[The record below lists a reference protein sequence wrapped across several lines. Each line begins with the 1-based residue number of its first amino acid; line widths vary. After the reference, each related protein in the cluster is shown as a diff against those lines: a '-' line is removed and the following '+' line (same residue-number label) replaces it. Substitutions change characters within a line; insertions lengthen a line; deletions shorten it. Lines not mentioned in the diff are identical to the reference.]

1 MFYNARNCNIKIG
14 DTDMDY
20 ISFGNGNK
28 SLVIIPGLGDA
39 LKTVKGSA
47 VTFAL
52 MYKLFAKDYKVYVFS
67 RKNKLKQ
74 DCSTRDMATDLADV
88 MNQLN
93 ITKAFVL
100 GVSQGGMI
108 AQYLAIDYP
117 ELVEKLVLAV
127 TLCQPN
133 ETSKSVISNWLLLA
147 KEKDFKQIFIDTA
160 EKTYTERKLKTYRP
174 FYSILSK
181 LTEPKNLDR
190 FIIQATACLTHNAL
204 DEISKIQCPTFVIG
218 GDNCLLYTSPWR
230 KRSRALWADAP
241 ASKRRAP
248 SSRMAVRLPP
258 RAPPPEAPRIWEKPN
273 RPALSPPPGRAPLLC
288 ANAPLRLVRGRK
300 MGYNKSA
307 YRCV

>member
-20 ISFGNGNK
+20 ISFENGNK

-147 KEKDFKQIFIDTA
+147 KEKD
-160 EKTYTERKLKTYRP
+160 
-174 FYSILSK
+174 
-181 LTEPKNLDR
+181 
-190 FIIQATACLTHNAL
+190 
-204 DEISKIQCPTFVIG
+204 G
-218 GDNCLLYTSPWR
+218 
-230 KRSRALWADAP
+230 
-241 ASKRRAP
+241 
-248 SSRMAVRLPP
+248 
-258 RAPPPEAPRIWEKPN
+258 
-273 RPALSPPPGRAPLLC
+273 
-288 ANAPLRLVRGRK
+288 
-300 MGYNKSA
+300 
-307 YRCV
+307 

>member
-117 ELVEKLVLAV
+117 ELVEKLVLDV

-174 FYSILSK
+174 FYSILK
-181 LTEPKNLDR
+181 
-190 FIIQATACLTHNAL
+190 
-204 DEISKIQCPTFVIG
+204 
-218 GDNCLLYTSPWR
+218 
-230 KRSRALWADAP
+230 
-241 ASKRRAP
+241 
-248 SSRMAVRLPP
+248 
-258 RAPPPEAPRIWEKPN
+258 
-273 RPALSPPPGRAPLLC
+273 
-288 ANAPLRLVRGRK
+288 
-300 MGYNKSA
+300 
-307 YRCV
+307 

>member
-147 KEKDFKQIFIDTA
+147 KEKDFK
-160 EKTYTERKLKTYRP
+160 
-174 FYSILSK
+174 
-181 LTEPKNLDR
+181 
-190 FIIQATACLTHNAL
+190 
-204 DEISKIQCPTFVIG
+204 
-218 GDNCLLYTSPWR
+218 
-230 KRSRALWADAP
+230 
-241 ASKRRAP
+241 
-248 SSRMAVRLPP
+248 
-258 RAPPPEAPRIWEKPN
+258 
-273 RPALSPPPGRAPLLC
+273 
-288 ANAPLRLVRGRK
+288 
-300 MGYNKSA
+300 
-307 YRCV
+307 

>member
-117 ELVEKLVLAV
+117 ELVEKLVLA
-127 TLCQPN
+127 
-133 ETSKSVISNWLLLA
+133 
-147 KEKDFKQIFIDTA
+147 
-160 EKTYTERKLKTYRP
+160 
-174 FYSILSK
+174 
-181 LTEPKNLDR
+181 EP
-190 FIIQATACLTHNAL
+190 
-204 DEISKIQCPTFVIG
+204 
-218 GDNCLLYTSPWR
+218 
-230 KRSRALWADAP
+230 
-241 ASKRRAP
+241 
-248 SSRMAVRLPP
+248 
-258 RAPPPEAPRIWEKPN
+258 
-273 RPALSPPPGRAPLLC
+273 
-288 ANAPLRLVRGRK
+288 
-300 MGYNKSA
+300 
-307 YRCV
+307 CVSQMKHQKA

>member
-1 MFYNARNCNIKIG
+1 MFYNARNCNIKID

-39 LKTVKGSA
+39 LKTVKGTA

-133 ETSKSVISNWLLLA
+133 ETSKSVISNWL
-147 KEKDFKQIFIDTA
+147 Q
-160 EKTYTERKLKTYRP
+160 
-174 FYSILSK
+174 
-181 LTEPKNLDR
+181 
-190 FIIQATACLTHNAL
+190 
-204 DEISKIQCPTFVIG
+204 
-218 GDNCLLYTSPWR
+218 
-230 KRSRALWADAP
+230 
-241 ASKRRAP
+241 
-248 SSRMAVRLPP
+248 
-258 RAPPPEAPRIWEKPN
+258 
-273 RPALSPPPGRAPLLC
+273 
-288 ANAPLRLVRGRK
+288 
-300 MGYNKSA
+300 
-307 YRCV
+307 RCTKGT

>member
-1 MFYNARNCNIKIG
+1 MFYNARNCNIKID

-20 ISFGNGNK
+20 ISFGNGSK

-39 LKTVKGSA
+39 LKTVKGTA

-74 DCSTRDMATDLADV
+74 DCSTRDMANDLASV

-93 ITKAFVL
+93 ITKAFVM

-133 ETSKSVISNWLLLA
+133 ETSKSVIFNWLSLA

-174 FYSILSK
+174 LYPILSK
-181 LTEPKNLDR
+181 LTKPKNLDR
-190 FIIQATACLTHNAL
+190 FIIQATACLTHNA
-204 DEISKIQCPTFVIG
+204 
-218 GDNCLLYTSPWR
+218 
-230 KRSRALWADAP
+230 
-241 ASKRRAP
+241 
-248 SSRMAVRLPP
+248 
-258 RAPPPEAPRIWEKPN
+258 
-273 RPALSPPPGRAPLLC
+273 
-288 ANAPLRLVRGRK
+288 
-300 MGYNKSA
+300 
-307 YRCV
+307 

>member
-74 DCSTRDMATDLADV
+74 GCSTRDMATDLADV

-147 KEKDFKQIFIDTA
+147 KEKDFKQATVD
-160 EKTYTERKLKTYRP
+160 KGL
-174 FYSILSK
+174 
-181 LTEPKNLDR
+181 
-190 FIIQATACLTHNAL
+190 QA
-204 DEISKIQCPTFVIG
+204 V
-218 GDNCLLYTSPWR
+218 
-230 KRSRALWADAP
+230 
-241 ASKRRAP
+241 
-248 SSRMAVRLPP
+248 
-258 RAPPPEAPRIWEKPN
+258 
-273 RPALSPPPGRAPLLC
+273 
-288 ANAPLRLVRGRK
+288 
-300 MGYNKSA
+300 
-307 YRCV
+307 

>member
-1 MFYNARNCNIKIG
+1 
-14 DTDMDY
+14 MDY
-20 ISFGNGNK
+20 ISFGNGSK

-39 LKTVKGSA
+39 LKTVKGTA

-74 DCSTRDMATDLADV
+74 DCSTRDMANDLASV

-93 ITKAFVL
+93 ITKAFVM

-133 ETSKSVISNWLLLA
+133 ETSKSVIFNWLSLA

-174 FYSILSK
+174 LYPILSK
-181 LTEPKNLDR
+181 LTKPKNLDR

-204 DEISKIQCPTFVIG
+204 DEISKFNVPH
-218 GDNCLLYTSPWR
+218 LL
-230 KRSRALWADAP
+230 
-241 ASKRRAP
+241 
-248 SSRMAVRLPP
+248 
-258 RAPPPEAPRIWEKPN
+258 
-273 RPALSPPPGRAPLLC
+273 
-288 ANAPLRLVRGRK
+288 
-300 MGYNKSA
+300 
-307 YRCV
+307 

>member
-1 MFYNARNCNIKIG
+1 MFYNARNCNIKID

-28 SLVIIPGLGDA
+28 SLVIITGLGDA
-39 LKTVKGSA
+39 LKTVKGTA

-74 DCSTRDMATDLADV
+74 DCSTRDMATDLASV
-88 MNQLN
+88 MKQLN

-133 ETSKSVISNWLLLA
+133 ETSKSVISNWL
-147 KEKDFKQIFIDTA
+147 Q
-160 EKTYTERKLKTYRP
+160 
-174 FYSILSK
+174 
-181 LTEPKNLDR
+181 
-190 FIIQATACLTHNAL
+190 
-204 DEISKIQCPTFVIG
+204 
-218 GDNCLLYTSPWR
+218 
-230 KRSRALWADAP
+230 
-241 ASKRRAP
+241 
-248 SSRMAVRLPP
+248 
-258 RAPPPEAPRIWEKPN
+258 
-273 RPALSPPPGRAPLLC
+273 
-288 ANAPLRLVRGRK
+288 
-300 MGYNKSA
+300 
-307 YRCV
+307 RCTKGT

>member
-160 EKTYTERKLKTYRP
+160 EKP
-174 FYSILSK
+174 
-181 LTEPKNLDR
+181 
-190 FIIQATACLTHNAL
+190 IQSGN
-204 DEISKIQCPTFVIG
+204 
-218 GDNCLLYTSPWR
+218 
-230 KRSRALWADAP
+230 
-241 ASKRRAP
+241 
-248 SSRMAVRLPP
+248 
-258 RAPPPEAPRIWEKPN
+258 
-273 RPALSPPPGRAPLLC
+273 
-288 ANAPLRLVRGRK
+288 
-300 MGYNKSA
+300 
-307 YRCV
+307 

>member
-133 ETSKSVISNWLLLA
+133 ETSKSVISNWL
-147 KEKDFKQIFIDTA
+147 
-160 EKTYTERKLKTYRP
+160 
-174 FYSILSK
+174 
-181 LTEPKNLDR
+181 
-190 FIIQATACLTHNAL
+190 
-204 DEISKIQCPTFVIG
+204 
-218 GDNCLLYTSPWR
+218 
-230 KRSRALWADAP
+230 
-241 ASKRRAP
+241 
-248 SSRMAVRLPP
+248 
-258 RAPPPEAPRIWEKPN
+258 
-273 RPALSPPPGRAPLLC
+273 
-288 ANAPLRLVRGRK
+288 
-300 MGYNKSA
+300 
-307 YRCV
+307 

>member
-1 MFYNARNCNIKIG
+1 MFYNARNCNIKID

-133 ETSKSVISNWLLLA
+133 ETSKSVISNWL
-147 KEKDFKQIFIDTA
+147 Q
-160 EKTYTERKLKTYRP
+160 
-174 FYSILSK
+174 
-181 LTEPKNLDR
+181 
-190 FIIQATACLTHNAL
+190 
-204 DEISKIQCPTFVIG
+204 
-218 GDNCLLYTSPWR
+218 
-230 KRSRALWADAP
+230 
-241 ASKRRAP
+241 
-248 SSRMAVRLPP
+248 
-258 RAPPPEAPRIWEKPN
+258 
-273 RPALSPPPGRAPLLC
+273 
-288 ANAPLRLVRGRK
+288 
-300 MGYNKSA
+300 
-307 YRCV
+307 RCTKGT

>member
-147 KEKDFKQIFIDTA
+147 KEKDFKQIFIDTE
-160 EKTYTERKLKTYRP
+160 EKTYT
-174 FYSILSK
+174 
-181 LTEPKNLDR
+181 
-190 FIIQATACLTHNAL
+190 
-204 DEISKIQCPTFVIG
+204 
-218 GDNCLLYTSPWR
+218 
-230 KRSRALWADAP
+230 
-241 ASKRRAP
+241 
-248 SSRMAVRLPP
+248 
-258 RAPPPEAPRIWEKPN
+258 
-273 RPALSPPPGRAPLLC
+273 
-288 ANAPLRLVRGRK
+288 
-300 MGYNKSA
+300 
-307 YRCV
+307 

>member
-204 DEISKIQCPTFVIG
+204 DEISKG
-218 GDNCLLYTSPWR
+218 
-230 KRSRALWADAP
+230 
-241 ASKRRAP
+241 
-248 SSRMAVRLPP
+248 
-258 RAPPPEAPRIWEKPN
+258 
-273 RPALSPPPGRAPLLC
+273 
-288 ANAPLRLVRGRK
+288 
-300 MGYNKSA
+300 
-307 YRCV
+307 

>member
-1 MFYNARNCNIKIG
+1 MFYNARNCNIKID

-39 LKTVKGSA
+39 LKTVKGTA

-74 DCSTRDMATDLADV
+74 DCSTRDMATDLASV

-133 ETSKSVISNWLLLA
+133 ETSKSVISNWLSFA

-160 EKTYTERKLKTYRP
+160 EKTYT
-174 FYSILSK
+174 
-181 LTEPKNLDR
+181 
-190 FIIQATACLTHNAL
+190 
-204 DEISKIQCPTFVIG
+204 G
-218 GDNCLLYTSPWR
+218 GDNDKIVGSSSSCEL
-230 KRSRALWADAP
+230 ANHIAQ
-241 ASKRRAP
+241 SKLKIYNGLGH
-248 SSRMAVRLPP
+248 STYE
-258 RAPPPEAPRIWEKPN
+258 EAKDFN
-273 RPALSPPPGRAPLLC
+273 SQVLSFF
-288 ANAPLRLVRGRK
+288 N
-300 MGYNKSA
+300 N
-307 YRCV
+307 

>member
-147 KEKDFKQIFIDTA
+147 KEK
-160 EKTYTERKLKTYRP
+160 
-174 FYSILSK
+174 
-181 LTEPKNLDR
+181 
-190 FIIQATACLTHNAL
+190 
-204 DEISKIQCPTFVIG
+204 
-218 GDNCLLYTSPWR
+218 
-230 KRSRALWADAP
+230 
-241 ASKRRAP
+241 
-248 SSRMAVRLPP
+248 RL
-258 RAPPPEAPRIWEKPN
+258 
-273 RPALSPPPGRAPLLC
+273 
-288 ANAPLRLVRGRK
+288 
-300 MGYNKSA
+300 
-307 YRCV
+307 

>member
-1 MFYNARNCNIKIG
+1 MFYNARNCNIKID

-160 EKTYTERKLKTYRP
+160 EKTYTERKLR
-174 FYSILSK
+174 
-181 LTEPKNLDR
+181 NL
-190 FIIQATACLTHNAL
+190 
-204 DEISKIQCPTFVIG
+204 
-218 GDNCLLYTSPWR
+218 
-230 KRSRALWADAP
+230 
-241 ASKRRAP
+241 
-248 SSRMAVRLPP
+248 
-258 RAPPPEAPRIWEKPN
+258 
-273 RPALSPPPGRAPLLC
+273 
-288 ANAPLRLVRGRK
+288 
-300 MGYNKSA
+300 
-307 YRCV
+307 

>member
-133 ETSKSVISNWLLLA
+133 ETSKSVISNWL
-147 KEKDFKQIFIDTA
+147 Q
-160 EKTYTERKLKTYRP
+160 
-174 FYSILSK
+174 
-181 LTEPKNLDR
+181 
-190 FIIQATACLTHNAL
+190 
-204 DEISKIQCPTFVIG
+204 
-218 GDNCLLYTSPWR
+218 
-230 KRSRALWADAP
+230 
-241 ASKRRAP
+241 
-248 SSRMAVRLPP
+248 
-258 RAPPPEAPRIWEKPN
+258 
-273 RPALSPPPGRAPLLC
+273 
-288 ANAPLRLVRGRK
+288 
-300 MGYNKSA
+300 
-307 YRCV
+307 RCTKGT

>member
-1 MFYNARNCNIKIG
+1 MFYNARNCNIKID

-88 MNQLN
+88 MSQLN

-218 GDNCLLYTSPWR
+218 GDNDKIVGSSSSCEL
-230 KRSRALWADAP
+230 ANHIAQ
-241 ASKRRAP
+241 SKLKIYNGLGH
-248 SSRMAVRLPP
+248 STYE
-258 RAPPPEAPRIWEKPN
+258 EAKDFN
-273 RPALSPPPGRAPLLC
+273 SQVLSFFD
-288 ANAPLRLVRGRK
+288 N
-300 MGYNKSA
+300 
-307 YRCV
+307 

>member
-1 MFYNARNCNIKIG
+1 MFYNARNCNIKID

-20 ISFGNGNK
+20 ISFGNGSK

-39 LKTVKGSA
+39 LKTVKGTA

-74 DCSTRDMATDLADV
+74 DCSTRDMANDLASV

-93 ITKAFVL
+93 ITKAFVM

-133 ETSKSVISNWLLLA
+133 ETSKSVIFNWLSLA
-147 KEKDFKQIFIDTA
+147 KEKDFN
-160 EKTYTERKLKTYRP
+160 P
-174 FYSILSK
+174 ILSK
-181 LTEPKNLDR
+181 LTKPKNLDR

-218 GDNCLLYTSPWR
+218 GDNDKIVGSSSSCEL
-230 KRSRALWADAP
+230 ANHIAQ
-241 ASKRRAP
+241 SK
-248 SSRMAVRLPP
+248 LK
-258 RAPPPEAPRIWEKPN
+258 IYNLKG
-273 RPALSPPPGRAPLLC
+273 GR
-288 ANAPLRLVRGRK
+288 
-300 MGYNKSA
+300 
-307 YRCV
+307 

>member
-1 MFYNARNCNIKIG
+1 MFYNARNCNIKID

-39 LKTVKGSA
+39 LKTVKGTA

-74 DCSTRDMATDLADV
+74 DCSTRDMATDLASV
-88 MNQLN
+88 MKQLN

-133 ETSKSVISNWLLLA
+133 ETSKSVISNWL
-147 KEKDFKQIFIDTA
+147 Q
-160 EKTYTERKLKTYRP
+160 
-174 FYSILSK
+174 
-181 LTEPKNLDR
+181 
-190 FIIQATACLTHNAL
+190 
-204 DEISKIQCPTFVIG
+204 
-218 GDNCLLYTSPWR
+218 
-230 KRSRALWADAP
+230 
-241 ASKRRAP
+241 
-248 SSRMAVRLPP
+248 
-258 RAPPPEAPRIWEKPN
+258 
-273 RPALSPPPGRAPLLC
+273 
-288 ANAPLRLVRGRK
+288 
-300 MGYNKSA
+300 
-307 YRCV
+307 RCTKGT

>member
-1 MFYNARNCNIKIG
+1 MPAPARTPPLRAGAPEIAGRRPRKFWPAALG
-14 DTDMDY
+14 GTPR
-20 ISFGNGNK
+20 K
-28 SLVIIPGLGDA
+28 KRRGL
-39 LKTVKGSA
+39 KGTPAESRAFSA
-47 VTFAL
+47 RAKRWERPAFFL
-52 MYKLFAKDYKVYVFS
+52 MQAQFRTRRKPARYFFM
-67 RKNKLKQ
+67 KNKLKQ

-218 GDNCLLYTSPWR
+218 GDNDKIVGSSSSCEL
-230 KRSRALWADAP
+230 ANHIAQ
-241 ASKRRAP
+241 SKLKIYNGLGH
-248 SSRMAVRLPP
+248 STYE
-258 RAPPPEAPRIWEKPN
+258 EAKDFN
-273 RPALSPPPGRAPLLC
+273 SQVLSFFD
-288 ANAPLRLVRGRK
+288 N
-300 MGYNKSA
+300 
-307 YRCV
+307 

>member
-133 ETSKSVISNWLLLA
+133 ETSKSVIPIGYYLQ
-147 KEKDFKQIFIDTA
+147 KK
-160 EKTYTERKLKTYRP
+160 KT
-174 FYSILSK
+174 LSK
-181 LTEPKNLDR
+181 YLL
-190 FIIQATACLTHNAL
+190 IQQ
-204 DEISKIQCPTFVIG
+204 KKPIQSG
-218 GDNCLLYTSPWR
+218 N
-230 KRSRALWADAP
+230 
-241 ASKRRAP
+241 
-248 SSRMAVRLPP
+248 
-258 RAPPPEAPRIWEKPN
+258 
-273 RPALSPPPGRAPLLC
+273 
-288 ANAPLRLVRGRK
+288 
-300 MGYNKSA
+300 
-307 YRCV
+307 

>member
-14 DTDMDY
+14 DTDMGY

-174 FYSILSK
+174 FYSILK
-181 LTEPKNLDR
+181 
-190 FIIQATACLTHNAL
+190 
-204 DEISKIQCPTFVIG
+204 
-218 GDNCLLYTSPWR
+218 
-230 KRSRALWADAP
+230 
-241 ASKRRAP
+241 
-248 SSRMAVRLPP
+248 
-258 RAPPPEAPRIWEKPN
+258 
-273 RPALSPPPGRAPLLC
+273 
-288 ANAPLRLVRGRK
+288 
-300 MGYNKSA
+300 
-307 YRCV
+307 

>member
-160 EKTYTERKLKTYRP
+160 EKTYT
-174 FYSILSK
+174 
-181 LTEPKNLDR
+181 
-190 FIIQATACLTHNAL
+190 
-204 DEISKIQCPTFVIG
+204 
-218 GDNCLLYTSPWR
+218 
-230 KRSRALWADAP
+230 
-241 ASKRRAP
+241 
-248 SSRMAVRLPP
+248 
-258 RAPPPEAPRIWEKPN
+258 
-273 RPALSPPPGRAPLLC
+273 
-288 ANAPLRLVRGRK
+288 
-300 MGYNKSA
+300 
-307 YRCV
+307 

>member
-1 MFYNARNCNIKIG
+1 MFYNARNCNIKID

-20 ISFGNGNK
+20 ISFGNGSK

-39 LKTVKGSA
+39 LKTVKGTA

-74 DCSTRDMATDLADV
+74 DCSTRDMANDLASV

-93 ITKAFVL
+93 ITKAFVM

-133 ETSKSVISNWLLLA
+133 ETSKSVG
-147 KEKDFKQIFIDTA
+147 FGF
-160 EKTYTERKLKTYRP
+160 
-174 FYSILSK
+174 
-181 LTEPKNLDR
+181 
-190 FIIQATACLTHNAL
+190 
-204 DEISKIQCPTFVIG
+204 
-218 GDNCLLYTSPWR
+218 
-230 KRSRALWADAP
+230 
-241 ASKRRAP
+241 RRT
-248 SSRMAVRLPP
+248 V
-258 RAPPPEAPRIWEKPN
+258 
-273 RPALSPPPGRAPLLC
+273 
-288 ANAPLRLVRGRK
+288 
-300 MGYNKSA
+300 
-307 YRCV
+307 

>member
-108 AQYLAIDYP
+108 AQYLAIDCP

-174 FYSILSK
+174 F
-181 LTEPKNLDR
+181 
-190 FIIQATACLTHNAL
+190 
-204 DEISKIQCPTFVIG
+204 
-218 GDNCLLYTSPWR
+218 
-230 KRSRALWADAP
+230 
-241 ASKRRAP
+241 
-248 SSRMAVRLPP
+248 
-258 RAPPPEAPRIWEKPN
+258 
-273 RPALSPPPGRAPLLC
+273 
-288 ANAPLRLVRGRK
+288 
-300 MGYNKSA
+300 
-307 YRCV
+307 

>member
-1 MFYNARNCNIKIG
+1 MFYNARNCNIKID

-108 AQYLAIDYP
+108 AQYLG
-117 ELVEKLVLAV
+117 
-127 TLCQPN
+127 
-133 ETSKSVISNWLLLA
+133 
-147 KEKDFKQIFIDTA
+147 
-160 EKTYTERKLKTYRP
+160 
-174 FYSILSK
+174 
-181 LTEPKNLDR
+181 NL
-190 FIIQATACLTHNAL
+190 
-204 DEISKIQCPTFVIG
+204 
-218 GDNCLLYTSPWR
+218 
-230 KRSRALWADAP
+230 
-241 ASKRRAP
+241 
-248 SSRMAVRLPP
+248 
-258 RAPPPEAPRIWEKPN
+258 
-273 RPALSPPPGRAPLLC
+273 
-288 ANAPLRLVRGRK
+288 
-300 MGYNKSA
+300 
-307 YRCV
+307 

>member
-1 MFYNARNCNIKIG
+1 MFYNARNCNIKID

-74 DCSTRDMATDLADV
+74 DCSTRDMAADLAGV

-133 ETSKSVISNWLLLA
+133 ETSKSVISNWLSLA

-160 EKTYTERKLKTYRP
+160 EKTYTERKQKIYRP

-181 LTEPKNLDR
+181 LTEPKNPDR

-218 GDNCLLYTSPWR
+218 GDDDKIVGRYSSYELANHI
-230 KRSRALWADAP
+230 AQ
-241 ASKRRAP
+241 SKLKIYNGLGH
-248 SSRMAVRLPP
+248 STYE
-258 RAPPPEAPRIWEKPN
+258 EAKDFN
-273 RPALSPPPGRAPLLC
+273 SQVLSFFD
-288 ANAPLRLVRGRK
+288 N
-300 MGYNKSA
+300 
-307 YRCV
+307 

>member
-160 EKTYTERKLKTYRP
+160 EKTYTERKLKTYR
-174 FYSILSK
+174 
-181 LTEPKNLDR
+181 
-190 FIIQATACLTHNAL
+190 
-204 DEISKIQCPTFVIG
+204 
-218 GDNCLLYTSPWR
+218 
-230 KRSRALWADAP
+230 
-241 ASKRRAP
+241 
-248 SSRMAVRLPP
+248 
-258 RAPPPEAPRIWEKPN
+258 
-273 RPALSPPPGRAPLLC
+273 
-288 ANAPLRLVRGRK
+288 
-300 MGYNKSA
+300 
-307 YRCV
+307 

>member
-1 MFYNARNCNIKIG
+1 
-14 DTDMDY
+14 MDY

-39 LKTVKGSA
+39 LKTVKGTA

-74 DCSTRDMATDLADV
+74 DCSTRDMATDLASV
-88 MNQLN
+88 MKQLN

-133 ETSKSVISNWLLLA
+133 ETSKSVISNWL
-147 KEKDFKQIFIDTA
+147 Q
-160 EKTYTERKLKTYRP
+160 
-174 FYSILSK
+174 
-181 LTEPKNLDR
+181 
-190 FIIQATACLTHNAL
+190 
-204 DEISKIQCPTFVIG
+204 
-218 GDNCLLYTSPWR
+218 
-230 KRSRALWADAP
+230 
-241 ASKRRAP
+241 
-248 SSRMAVRLPP
+248 
-258 RAPPPEAPRIWEKPN
+258 
-273 RPALSPPPGRAPLLC
+273 
-288 ANAPLRLVRGRK
+288 
-300 MGYNKSA
+300 
-307 YRCV
+307 RCTKGT

>member
-174 FYSILSK
+174 FY
-181 LTEPKNLDR
+181 
-190 FIIQATACLTHNAL
+190 
-204 DEISKIQCPTFVIG
+204 
-218 GDNCLLYTSPWR
+218 
-230 KRSRALWADAP
+230 
-241 ASKRRAP
+241 
-248 SSRMAVRLPP
+248 
-258 RAPPPEAPRIWEKPN
+258 
-273 RPALSPPPGRAPLLC
+273 
-288 ANAPLRLVRGRK
+288 
-300 MGYNKSA
+300 
-307 YRCV
+307 

>member
-147 KEKDFKQIFIDTA
+147 KEKDFKGTSDLIRTTA
-160 EKTYTERKLKTYRP
+160 HAREMVK
-174 FYSILSK
+174 
-181 LTEPKNLDR
+181 
-190 FIIQATACLTHNAL
+190 
-204 DEISKIQCPTFVIG
+204 
-218 GDNCLLYTSPWR
+218 
-230 KRSRALWADAP
+230 
-241 ASKRRAP
+241 
-248 SSRMAVRLPP
+248 
-258 RAPPPEAPRIWEKPN
+258 
-273 RPALSPPPGRAPLLC
+273 
-288 ANAPLRLVRGRK
+288 
-300 MGYNKSA
+300 
-307 YRCV
+307 

>member
-147 KEKDFKQIFIDTA
+147 KEKDFKQIFI
-160 EKTYTERKLKTYRP
+160 RKL
-174 FYSILSK
+174 
-181 LTEPKNLDR
+181 
-190 FIIQATACLTHNAL
+190 Q
-204 DEISKIQCPTFVIG
+204 V
-218 GDNCLLYTSPWR
+218 
-230 KRSRALWADAP
+230 
-241 ASKRRAP
+241 
-248 SSRMAVRLPP
+248 
-258 RAPPPEAPRIWEKPN
+258 
-273 RPALSPPPGRAPLLC
+273 
-288 ANAPLRLVRGRK
+288 
-300 MGYNKSA
+300 
-307 YRCV
+307 

>member
-1 MFYNARNCNIKIG
+1 MFYNARNCNIKID

-39 LKTVKGSA
+39 LKTVKGTA

-74 DCSTRDMATDLADV
+74 DCSTRDMATDLASV
-88 MNQLN
+88 MKQLN

-133 ETSKSVISNWLLLA
+133 ETSKSVISNWL
-147 KEKDFKQIFIDTA
+147 Q
-160 EKTYTERKLKTYRP
+160 
-174 FYSILSK
+174 
-181 LTEPKNLDR
+181 R
-190 FIIQATACLTHNAL
+190 FTKGT
-204 DEISKIQCPTFVIG
+204 
-218 GDNCLLYTSPWR
+218 
-230 KRSRALWADAP
+230 
-241 ASKRRAP
+241 
-248 SSRMAVRLPP
+248 
-258 RAPPPEAPRIWEKPN
+258 
-273 RPALSPPPGRAPLLC
+273 
-288 ANAPLRLVRGRK
+288 
-300 MGYNKSA
+300 
-307 YRCV
+307 

>member
-1 MFYNARNCNIKIG
+1 MFYNARNCNIKID

-174 FYSILSK
+174 FYSILK
-181 LTEPKNLDR
+181 
-190 FIIQATACLTHNAL
+190 
-204 DEISKIQCPTFVIG
+204 
-218 GDNCLLYTSPWR
+218 
-230 KRSRALWADAP
+230 
-241 ASKRRAP
+241 
-248 SSRMAVRLPP
+248 
-258 RAPPPEAPRIWEKPN
+258 
-273 RPALSPPPGRAPLLC
+273 
-288 ANAPLRLVRGRK
+288 
-300 MGYNKSA
+300 
-307 YRCV
+307 